1 MNENSQKS
9 FDSRNR
15 KKEITISTSSKNELM
30 EKNENN
36 KIEEEKIIG
45 NKNAIIQES
54 IKFLKNNDDI
64 GSSSSRRSSEN
75 KILLEK
81 NEYFRKNTKNSKHEN
96 KSNYE
101 KSYENK
107 NKSEAFIYLRKNYNK
122 NNKPINFN
130 ETENYIYEGE
140 EINKNK
146 INQQE
151 DEKENNKGILSDEI
165 FNLIIGYN
173 FDKVIKSEYIEK
185 FFLLPLPENRT
196 LSMNVNKLKQTEVNA
211 SNFYFKYT

>member
-54 IKFLKNNDDI
+54 VKFLKNNDDI

-81 NEYFRKNTKNSKHEN
+81 NEYL
-96 KSNYE
+96 
-101 KSYENK
+101 
-107 NKSEAFIYLRKNYNK
+107 I
-122 NNKPINFN
+122 
-130 ETENYIYEGE
+130 
-140 EINKNK
+140 EI
-146 INQQE
+146 I
-151 DEKENNKGILSDEI
+151 IL
-165 FNLIIGYN
+165 
-173 FDKVIKSEYIEK
+173 K
-185 FFLLPLPENRT
+185 
-196 LSMNVNKLKQTEVNA
+196 
-211 SNFYFKYT
+211 